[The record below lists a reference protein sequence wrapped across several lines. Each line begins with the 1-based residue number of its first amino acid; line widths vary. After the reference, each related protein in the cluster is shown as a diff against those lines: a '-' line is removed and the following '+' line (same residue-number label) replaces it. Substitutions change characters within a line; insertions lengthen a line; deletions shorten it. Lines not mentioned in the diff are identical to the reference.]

1 MLVEHF
7 QESMVF
13 LKKDLCWDYE
23 DLTSLKLNLRIENSK
38 SIISDKAKKIL
49 KNWIKDSYTFYD
61 YFKV

>member
-23 DLTSLKLNLRIENSK
+23 DLASLKLNLRIENSK
-38 SIISDKAKKIL
+38 SIISERAKKIL